1 MKKTLLAILL
11 LFSSLAYGQDLD
23 KLMVNKQ
30 VDCSDVSYNCGLYF
44 IKYVQ
49 EEKLDSAQNI
59 IDYWEGKCG
68 EREPIFRA
76 KILLALKERNY
87 SDSLLKEGVMNNLYN
102 YRNRI
107 EVIKYSNYYAY
118 DEYKPYYGFTPPGQE
133 FDKMTQEIAKS
144 LINEYNSGTTE
155 YLFAEFYSGEVDTV
169 FSRLQSGSSEGSFLV
184 DEYNKEVEKY
194 AKQGEFHMAWITG
207 MWIPT
212 GDLTKLGL
220 HPDLGFQ
227 IGSKVGKMNYDFT
240 MMFKFINAANYYTAY
255 RGSTPEL
262 TNNFFG
268 GYIGFDLGRDVYVRN
283 GHEIQLTGGI
293 ALDGFDVL
301 EGDDELDIDS
311 ESILTYNFNFGLGYR
326 YYITNS
332 LYLGLKAKYNIVD
345 YSLNGVTD
353 FKGNP
358 ITVQITIGNV
368 NNAFR
373 NRNLKALGYKLRK

>member
-1 MKKTLLAILL
+1 
-11 LFSSLAYGQDLD
+11 
-23 KLMVNKQ
+23 
-30 VDCSDVSYNCGLYF
+30 
-44 IKYVQ
+44 
-49 EEKLDSAQNI
+49 
-59 IDYWEGKCG
+59 
-68 EREPIFRA
+68 
-76 KILLALKERNY
+76 
-87 SDSLLKEGVMNNLYN
+87 
-102 YRNRI
+102 
-107 EVIKYSNYYAY
+107 
-118 DEYKPYYGFTPPGQE
+118 
-133 FDKMTQEIAKS
+133 
-144 LINEYNSGTTE
+144 
-155 YLFAEFYSGEVDTV
+155 
-169 FSRLQSGSSEGSFLV
+169 
-184 DEYNKEVEKY
+184 
-194 AKQGEFHMAWITG
+194 MAWITG

-227 IGSKVGKMNYDFT
+227 LGSKVGKMNYDFT
-240 MMFKFINAANYYTAY
+240 MRFKFINAANYYTAY